1 MTQDIRPP
9 MSAATAAF
17 GVSITATR
25 PLTVTRPLPVAIATS
40 GVWVSSLF
48 DDQSFGKELTRAEP
62 RKVMAIPVSASLA
75 EIPRGTK
82 IVAPEMGGEANKDW
96 IVDGLEKTAVDEIRV
111 VLVPER
117 AEWI

>member
-17 GVSITATR
+17 GVSIT
-25 PLTVTRPLPVAIATS
+25 VTRPLKAAVATS
-40 GVWVSSLF
+40 GIWTSSLF
-48 DDQSFGKELTRAEP
+48 EDPPFGKELTRAEP
-62 RKVMAIPVSASLA
+62 RKVMAIPISASLA

-82 IVAPEMGGEANKDW
+82 IVAPEMGGEANKNW
-96 IVDGLEKTAVDEIRV
+96 IVDSLEKTAVDEFRV